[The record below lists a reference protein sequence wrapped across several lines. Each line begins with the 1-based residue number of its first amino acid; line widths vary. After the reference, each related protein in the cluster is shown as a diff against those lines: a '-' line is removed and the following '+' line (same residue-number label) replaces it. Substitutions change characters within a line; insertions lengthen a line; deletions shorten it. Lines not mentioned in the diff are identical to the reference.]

1 MMDTHQQLPQSDDIV
16 QLSDEDL
23 RLAISHIIEIDKLK
37 SKPDM
42 VNAISD
48 IVFCVK
54 ELLHGERP
62 FNEIIKHD
70 ILRYCHSPI
79 AYEQLDISKSGLAAM
94 PLIVQILALMQDA
107 QAQQS
112 NHNKV
117 FWLAIAMFTAVV
129 TKHYDIK
136 TAYSHL
142 LMQFKLAVFSK
153 SPNRTWL
160 WQELIDLSTTDS
172 ISIESI
178 HHNIAAIA
186 KRMNHDIEE
195 INHKNLIEAVA
206 YAKQLKKLETRK
218 SQIEK
223 ILYGFERAH
232 YPNYKNAILEEIVKK
247 PPAKQ
252 HRNKPI
258 TLSRDI
264 DEFLD
269 PVEPAPYFWDT
280 PNDDVEHNG
289 SPIRLDFARPELE
302 AHEGLDLTFEE
313 SLDNFDPPYI
323 SYEKSPNPLI
333 NHVAPLQHI
342 DLTLEQNYIAQRE
355 LALNSNTRLLSL
367 VGYQRLF
374 KALAFDAEKLKNNSV
389 DEDNNRNPVCA
400 SFLLLSLLTAMPL
413 KSILNKSYL
422 KNTQVFKI
430 GERRSY
436 IQHSLGITK
445 RKDSLDSN
453 NFENESDVI
462 KLPIPS
468 WLIISLLKSSV
479 PNKDSFTAYLKVLRD
494 ELELPYSSIARVEST
509 LHTILHR
516 YTPNCNTH
524 IADLICRISAPHAP
538 AMYYS
543 SHTSEELLEHYK
555 SALTVLNGSDDSSDI
570 GLDLSYITPWH
581 KYTLG
586 SPFAL
591 KSGFVCEILESLYK
605 WTESSTSVEMH
616 FNRTTLYVWF
626 VFCLLTGVRPN
637 NNLGNINNLDL
648 DINGRWLIIDDKPSR
663 ATKTHRLIPLCSTLI
678 TYLNSYRDYV
688 SHYQLNHQYNSEIN
702 SAVDQLKNGK
712 DISLLR
718 LLSSSYIQLSPIKRG
733 DVYKYTKAIID
744 LDPYWTRHFV
754 RTQLEKKAINIELI
768 NAIIGHEKSRQQA
781 LGRFAS
787 ISKADVRAVS
797 ASFDN
802 IAIELKLN
810 RDPLLPQMKGATS

>member
-1 MMDTHQQLPQSDDIV
+1 MGAQQLPQSDDIV

-23 RLAISHIIEIDKLK
+23 KLAISQIIKTDKLET
-37 SKPDM
+37 KPEIID
-42 VNAISD
+42 AINN

-54 ELLHGERP
+54 GLLY
-62 FNEIIKHD
+62 NECLLNETIKRN

-94 PLIVQILALMQDA
+94 PLIVQILALMQYL
-107 QAQQS
+107 QPYEKQ
-112 NHNKV
+112 HNQV

-136 TAYSHL
+136 TAYSNI

-160 WQELIDLSTTDS
+160 WYDLMDLTTIDS
-172 ISIESI
+172 ISIECI
-178 HHNIAAIA
+178 HHNVAAIA
-186 KRMNHDIEE
+186 KRMNHEIEE

-232 YPNYKNAILEEIVKK
+232 FPNYKNTILEDSIKK

-258 TLSRDI
+258 NLSKYM

-269 PVEPAPYFWDT
+269 PVEPTPYLWDT
-280 PNDDVEHNG
+280 PNDDVEHAVSN
-289 SPIRLDFARPELE
+289 IHLDFVRPDLE
-302 AHEGLDLTFEE
+302 TQEGLDLTFEE
-313 SLDNFDPPYI
+313 SLDNFDQPYI

-333 NHVAPLQHI
+333 NHIAPLQHI

-400 SFLLLSLLTAMPL
+400 GFLLLSLLTAMPL
-413 KSILNKSYL
+413 KSILHKSYL
-422 KNTQVFKI
+422 KNTQIFKI

-445 RKDSLDSN
+445 RKDGLDSN

-462 KLPIPS
+462 KLPLPS
-468 WLIISLLKSSV
+468 WLITSLLKSSM
-479 PNKDSFTAYLKVLRD
+479 PNKDSFTAYLKILRD
-494 ELELPYSSIARVEST
+494 ELELPYLSVARVEST

-516 YTPNCNTH
+516 YTPNCNAH

-586 SPFAL
+586 SLFAL

-605 WTESSTSVEMH
+605 WAESSTSVEMH

-663 ATKTHRLIPLCSTLI
+663 ATKTHRLIPLCSILI

-688 SHYQLNHQYNSEIN
+688 NHYQLTHQHHSEIN
-702 SAVDQLKNGK
+702 LAVDQLKSDK
-712 DISLLR
+712 DVSLLR
-718 LLSSSYIQLSPIKRG
+718 LLSSSYTQLSPIKRG
-733 DVYKYTKAIID
+733 EAYKHTKAIID

-754 RTQLEKKAINIELI
+754 RTQLEKKAVNIELI
-768 NAIIGHEKSRQQA
+768 DAIIGHEKSRQQV
-781 LGRFAS
+781 LGKFAS
-787 ISKADVRAVS
+787 MSKADIRAVS

-810 RDPLLPQMKGATS
+810 HDPLLPQMKGASS